1 MDGRRYLLKAQL
13 EKERLELEKKREED
27 EARRRKEMAG
37 VQESLSVD
45 IPSPQGK
52 PPSVTVDVPPNVLQV
67 YICIYIGSRLVF
79 PFTLAM

>member
-13 EKERLELEKKREED
+13 EKERLELERKREED
-27 EARRRKEMAG
+27 EARRNKEMAG

-67 YICIYIGSRLVF
+67 GYCQCSSSH
-79 PFTLAM
+79 